1 MEGTGAF
8 TGDGAQ
14 RGVAFAVPR
23 SSCRSRRAGQRAQ
36 AQQIGP
42 AAACWL
48 AGGRGGVHPVGLS
61 GQDQLVVTP
70 GGSWLLAY
78 CTGVIVHG
86 RAHLV
91 GSLFA

>member
-1 MEGTGAF
+1 MAPSAVSLSRCHVAAGA
-8 TGDGAQ
+8 GEQASL
-14 RGVAFAVPR
+14 R
-23 SSCRSRRAGQRAQ
+23 

-48 AGGRGGVHPVGLS
+48 TGGRGGVHPVGLRAGS
-61 GQDQLVVTP
+61 VGGWGMAGP
-70 GGSWLLAY
+70 GCWPVATAVLLY
-78 CTGVIVHG
+78 CTAVIVHG